1 MGIRWQAW
9 IIPSDSL
16 LRKVMEKEYEKHVI
30 HLHQNMIWQGF
41 LVYTSTT
48 PRCHPCPHKQTH
60 FFFFFT
66 DTLDHATW
74 MLCFKK
80 NQHRN
85 PGVLA
90 RILIHLCA
98 EAKGLI
104 LGVWDFVIGNRSFRC
119 LRREAACSFG
129 SRCCKSKAFELSALC
144 LWKNVQVRP

>member
-1 MGIRWQAW
+1 MGIWWQAW

-16 LRKVMEKEYEKHVI
+16 LRKVMEKEYEKRII
-30 HLHQNMIWQGF
+30 HLHQNMIWQDF
-41 LVYTSTT
+41 LVYTLTT
-48 PRCHPCPHKQTH
+48 PVATLAPIHRHTF

-66 DTLDHATW
+66 DTLDHAAW

-104 LGVWDFVIGNRSFRC
+104 LGVGDFVIENRSFRC

-144 LWKNVQVRP
+144 LCLEERSS